1 MHVWLYN
8 ISFSVEALWYKN
20 IANLY
25 MSTEVSQ
32 GTIVGPFLF
41 SVCTSFVC
49 FFFILFNYLKTDAPL
64 LSILN
69 PVTLKYMWQ
78 YAHGTNLAFFKIWT
92 TLSKL
97 WSVRRKLNKQL
108 YFHCA
113 CKLTKTATE
122 RKVQGERGR
131 MSIFYLYRVWREN
144 FCFRNI
150 FSAIVLLF

>member
-8 ISFSVEALWYKN
+8 ISFSIEALWYKN

-32 GTIVGPFLF
+32 GT
-41 SVCTSFVC
+41 SFVC
-49 FFFILFNYLKTDAPL
+49 VFKFNYLKTDAPL

-92 TLSKL
+92 T
-97 WSVRRKLNKQL
+97 
-108 YFHCA
+108 
-113 CKLTKTATE
+113 
-122 RKVQGERGR
+122 
-131 MSIFYLYRVWREN
+131 
-144 FCFRNI
+144 
-150 FSAIVLLF
+150 